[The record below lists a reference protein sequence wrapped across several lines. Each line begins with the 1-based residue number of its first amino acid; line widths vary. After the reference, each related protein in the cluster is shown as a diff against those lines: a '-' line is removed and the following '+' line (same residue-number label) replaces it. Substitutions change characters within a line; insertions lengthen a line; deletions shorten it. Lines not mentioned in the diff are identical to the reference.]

1 MTNSVNAMRIA
12 GMLLAITMCGAARDA
27 SAQQVFFNVGGS
39 GSGSSKQAPGSA
51 GLGTAGLGLGGFG
64 SATQNLDENAGAGFQ
79 SGSGLKL
86 PLLDQGAD
94 NALGVTGGAGAAQGS
109 LSSAIDRPSSPID
122 SVTNSLM
129 GSVRTAVTRPQ
140 EFGAE
145 IRPASESRKALP
157 RPPHRVTAA
166 RPSPPRPVPPKIL
179 ERFGAADTAV

>member
-1 MTNSVNAMRIA
+1 LTNSVNAMRIA

-140 EFGAE
+140 ESAPN
-145 IRPASESRKALP
+145 PAGKRKQKS
-157 RPPHRVTAA
+157 VAA
-166 RPSPPRPVPPKIL
+166 AASSSDGGPAIASKA
-179 ERFGAADTAV
+179 GAAKNP